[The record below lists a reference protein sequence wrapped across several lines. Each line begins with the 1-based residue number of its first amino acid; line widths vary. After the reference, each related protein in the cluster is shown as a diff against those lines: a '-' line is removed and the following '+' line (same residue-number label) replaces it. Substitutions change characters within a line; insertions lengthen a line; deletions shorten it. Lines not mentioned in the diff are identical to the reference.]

1 VAIYAAARL
10 ASTITERQLTE
21 LFANLRAIKDWA
33 SLEQRLA
40 TALHRN
46 ATAANV
52 RDGYARQS
60 TGFAVAAKGGD
71 PGDPAGMMGVARA
84 EFAAMKDPIDEHT
97 RAAAAALLQAVVS
110 LQTLR
115 SRLDLI
121 DHLSSD
127 EELEPL
133 PGCAVMARVN
143 VFEPVHRTGDVGGRL
158 KRPVALGKWA
168 YEFVLNTGQLPSREQ
183 TRAHADGRR
192 VRVKA

>member
-1 VAIYAAARL
+1 L
-10 ASTITERQLTE
+10 ASTITERQLSE

-33 SLEQRLA
+33 TLEQRLF
-40 TALHRN
+40 TALQRN

-60 TGFAVAAKGGD
+60 TGFAGGGKGGD
-71 PGDPAGMMGVARA
+71 PGDPAGMEGVARA

-97 RAAAAALLQAVVS
+97 RAAAAALLQAVES

-127 EELEPL
+127 EDLEPL
-133 PGCAVMARVN
+133 LGCDVMAKVD

-158 KRPVALGKWA
+158 SRPMALGKWA

-183 TRAHADGRR
+183 TRARVEGRR

>member
-1 VAIYAAARL
+1 L
-10 ASTITERQLTE
+10 ASTITERQLGD
-21 LFANLRAIKDWA
+21 LFATIRAIKDWA
-33 SLEQRLA
+33 TLEQRLA

-52 RDGYARQS
+52 RDGYSRQS
-60 TGFAVAAKGGD
+60 THAGAGGGKGG
-71 PGDPAGMMGVARA
+71 PGDPAGMTGVARA

-115 SRLDLI
+115 SRLDMI

-133 PGCAVMARVN
+133 PGCAVMAKVD

-158 KRPVALGKWA
+158 SRPMALGKWA
-168 YEFVLNTGQLPSREQ
+168 YEFVINTGQLPSREQ
-183 TRAHADGRR
+183 ARAHAEGRR

>member
-1 VAIYAAARL
+1 M
-10 ASTITERQLTE
+10 ASTITEHQLRE

-52 RDGYARQS
+52 RDGYSRQS
-60 TGFAVAAKGGD
+60 THAGAGAGKGD
-71 PGDPAGMMGVARA
+71 PGDSTGMTGVARA

-110 LQTLR
+110 LQTMR

-127 EELEPL
+127 EDLEPL
-133 PGCAVMARVN
+133 PGCDVMARVD

-158 KRPVALGKWA
+158 KRPAALGKWA

-183 TRAHADGRR
+183 ARAHAEGRR
-192 VRVKA
+192 IRVKA